1 MARLLVRL
9 KLQLL
14 TNALRAS
21 RPARV
26 SFIISTIFAVLVAFG
41 TFVVLALLR
50 GSAAPVTQTAA
61 VFTVFA
67 FGWLILPLLMFGLD
81 GTLDPAT
88 LALYPLRTRPLAVG
102 LLAASAT
109 GAWPAANVIGLLGV
123 TVGLARGPLGL
134 LVAVVAV
141 LLQVLFCIVLARLVT
156 TGLAG
161 MLRSRRG
168 KDFAAFL
175 IIPIFALYE
184 TFAQVVPRLA
194 AEGKITTRA
203 FEGID
208 RWLRWLPPGLAAHAI
223 QDASD
228 GHAGTALARL
238 GLLAAVILALGALWI
253 RSLSRSLVTVDTSTQ
268 SSKVRSPGGRSGR
281 VGRARTALPFGRFGI
296 GGTVAARFLLYQRR
310 EPGAIVRWCIIGVVM
325 LAASVS
331 TIREPTYHVG
341 LIISAVLAGIMLSV
355 FQANTIGLTGPAF
368 GLEASSLTGVR
379 ALRGYFAGRN
389 AALAVIAVPLSLV
402 LSTGLAAFAG
412 HPGDWFWGVA
422 IDLCAIG
429 AALGLSSLL
438 SATTA
443 YPVQKRVG
451 SPMPNAADG
460 YGSQAFAGGMGSLFG
475 VLLLCVPVILALI
488 FTHGLADAVR
498 IPLLVVCAAAYGAG
512 AAWAGSYLAAVA
524 SVRRIP
530 ELCQDALRSKL

>member
-1 MARLLVRL
+1 MARLLVQL
-9 KLQLL
+9 KLRLL

-21 RPARV
+21 RPAKV
-26 SFIISTIFAVLVAFG
+26 SFIISTAFAVLVAFG
-41 TFVVLALLR
+41 TFAVLALLR

-67 FGWLILPLLMFGLD
+67 FGWLILPLLVFGLD
-81 GTLDPAT
+81 STLDPAT

-109 GAWPAANVIGLLGV
+109 GAWPLANVLGLLGV
-123 TVGLARGPLGL
+123 TVGLAHGPFGL

-141 LLQVLFCIVLARLVT
+141 LLEVLFCITLARFVT

-168 KDFAAFL
+168 KDLAAFL
-175 IIPIFALYE
+175 VIPIFALYE

-194 AEGKITTRA
+194 SEGKITTRT

-228 GHAGTALARL
+228 GHPGTALARL
-238 GLLAAVILALGALWI
+238 GLLAAVILVLGALWI
-253 RSLSRSLVTVDTSTQ
+253 RSLSHSLVTADTSTQ
-268 SSKVRSPGGRSGR
+268 SSKVRG
-281 VGRARTALPFGRFGI
+281 ATLPFSRFGI

-331 TIREPTYHVG
+331 TIRTPNYHVG
-341 LIISAVLAGIMLSV
+341 LIISAMLAGIMLSI
-355 FQANTIGLTGPAF
+355 FQANSIGLTGPAF
-368 GLEASSLTGVR
+368 GLEATALSGER
-379 ALRGYFAGRN
+379 ALRGYFTGRN
-389 AALAVIAVPLSLV
+389 VALGVIAVPLALV
-402 LSTGLAAFAG
+402 LSVGLASFAG
-412 HPGDWFWGVA
+412 HPGDWFWGVSL
-422 IDLCAIG
+422 DLCAIG
-429 AALGLSSLL
+429 VALGLSSLL
-438 SATTA
+438 TATTE

-451 SPMPNAADG
+451 SPVPNAADG
-460 YGSQAFAGGMGSLFG
+460 HGGQALAGGMGSLFG
-475 VLLLCVPVILALI
+475 VGLISVPVILALV
-488 FTHGLADAVR
+488 FTSSVPDTVR
-498 IPLLVVCAAAYGAG
+498 IPVLVLGAAAYGG
-512 AAWAGSYLAAVA
+512 ALAWAGTRLAAIA
-524 SVRRIP
+524 AAGRLP
-530 ELCQDALRSKL
+530 ELCQAALRSKL

>member
-1 MARLLVRL
+1 MARLLVQL
-9 KLQLL
+9 KLRLL

-21 RPARV
+21 RRAKV
-26 SFIISTIFAVLVAFG
+26 SFLISTAFAVLVALG
-41 TFVVLALLR
+41 TFATLALLR
-50 GSAAPVTQTAA
+50 GQSAPVTQTAA

-67 FGWLILPLLMFGLD
+67 FGWLILPLLAFGLD
-81 GTLDPAT
+81 STLDPAT

-109 GAWPAANVIGLLGV
+109 GAWPLANVIGLLGV

-141 LLQVLFCIVLARLVT
+141 LLQVLFCITLARFVT

-161 MLRSRRG
+161 LLRSRRG
-168 KDFAAFL
+168 KDLAAFL

-194 AEGKITTRA
+194 AEGKITTRT

-208 RWLRWLPPGLAAHAI
+208 TWLRWLPPGLAAHAI

-228 GHAGTALARL
+228 GHAGTALLRL
-238 GLLAAVILALGALWI
+238 GLLAAVILVLGALWI
-253 RSLSRSLVTVDTSTQ
+253 RSLGHALVTVDTSTQ
-268 SSKVRSPGGRSGR
+268 SSKVRS
-281 VGRARTALPFGRFGI
+281 AALPFGRLGI

-310 EPGAIVRWCIIGVVM
+310 EPGSIVRWCIIGVVM

-331 TIREPTYHVG
+331 TIRTPHYHVG

-355 FQANTIGLTGPAF
+355 FQANAIGLTGPAF
-368 GLEASSLTGVR
+368 GLEASALSGVR
-379 ALRGYFAGRN
+379 AQRAYFTGHN
-389 AALAVIAVPLSLV
+389 TALAVIAVPLAVV
-402 LSTGLAAFAG
+402 LSVGLAAFAG

-438 SATTA
+438 TATSA
-443 YPVQKRVG
+443 YPVQRRVG
-451 SPMPNAADG
+451 SPVPNAADG
-460 YGSQAFAGGMGSLFG
+460 YGGQAAAGSLSSLFG
-475 VLLLCVPVILALI
+475 VALISVPVILALI
-488 FTHGLADAVR
+488 FTSSVPDAVR
-498 IPLLVVCAAAYGAG
+498 IPVLVLGAAAYGG
-512 AAWAGSYLAAVA
+512 VLAWAGTRLAAIA
-524 SVRRIP
+524 AAGQLP
-530 ELCQDALRSKL
+530 ELCQIAIRSKL